1 MFKRRK
7 KLYLEITDT
16 EMRILCASLM
26 NWRNRLLAQGRSTTP
41 IDELLAKLYS

>member
-16 EMRILCASLM
+16 ELRILCVSLI

-41 IDELLAKLYS
+41 IDELLEKLYS